1 MEKELKI
8 AELASIWGVSVP
20 TTWNRVRKE
29 GLSTI
34 KKIDENRKEI
44 AYVIIPDNILN
55 KYIITVN
62 NNDNNR
68 YYEEM
73 LTDNN
78 INNNVNNDVNNH
90 VESNN
95 NSISAQEMF
104 DKLTALNNH
113 YNERFEKVNE
123 ELIHYKSQYLLL
135 EDKTLREG
143 YYVQE
148 INGLK
153 TDFKNLNNDNKNL
166 LKWLLIVIIMFVVT
180 LMSLIGVIF
189 YHRALNASKPATP
202 EVNNVQQEVKQPLQT
217 PKKPAPKKSTYTKK
231 TS

>member
-44 AYVIIPDNILN
+44 AYVVISDNILN

-113 YNERFEKVNE
+113 FNKFLLSLLRFLKSVFNP
-123 ELIHYKSQYLLL
+123 LISC
-135 EDKTLREG
+135 T
-143 YYVQE
+143 
-148 INGLK
+148 
-153 TDFKNLNNDNKNL
+153 
-166 LKWLLIVIIMFVVT
+166 
-180 LMSLIGVIF
+180 
-189 YHRALNASKPATP
+189 
-202 EVNNVQQEVKQPLQT
+202 
-217 PKKPAPKKSTYTKK
+217 
-231 TS
+231 